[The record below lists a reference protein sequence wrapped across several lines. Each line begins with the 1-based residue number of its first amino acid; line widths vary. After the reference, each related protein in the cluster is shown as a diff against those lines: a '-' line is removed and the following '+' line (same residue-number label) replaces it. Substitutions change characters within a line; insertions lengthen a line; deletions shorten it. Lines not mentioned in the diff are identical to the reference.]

1 MTVKWIRCGP
11 PNIAQTEGY
20 HSILQR
26 GFCRG
31 CWRKTMLKNV
41 LILFALFLM
50 LGGCGTSYSGN
61 GGGGGGGGNYAGQA
75 QGVYSGTT
83 TSGYTFSTIVLP
95 TDKFYAIYGTV
106 SGNTLLLTGLVTG
119 QGTSGNGTYTA
130 SVTDFTHTGAISS
143 GNLTESGNAITFTG
157 TAEPASSFTY
167 NTSASLS
174 AITGTWTGTLLDGM
188 STTGTINSNG
198 SVSGSSSGC
207 SFSGT
212 VAPNSSNKNFFDVS
226 LTFGPSPCSLP
237 NQTATGIAVEY
248 LLSDGVTHQ
257 LLVAVTVGTT
267 FGTVFAAV
275 R

>member
-1 MTVKWIRCGP
+1 
-11 PNIAQTEGY
+11 
-20 HSILQR
+20 
-26 GFCRG
+26 
-31 CWRKTMLKNV
+31 MLKNV

-50 LGGCGTSYSGN
+50 LGGCGISYSGN

-143 GNLTESGNAITFTG
+143 GNVSANYVAATSLNGTLTESGNAITFTG

>member
-1 MTVKWIRCGP
+1 M
-11 PNIAQTEGY
+11 
-20 HSILQR
+20 
-26 GFCRG
+26 F
-31 CWRKTMLKNV
+31 KNV
-41 LILFALFLM
+41 LVFCAVSLM
-50 LGGCGTSYSGN
+50 LVGCGTSYSGN
-61 GGGGGGGGNYAGQA
+61 GGGGGGNYAGQA
-75 QGVYSGTT
+75 QGVYSGTSS
-83 TSGYTFSTIVLP
+83 SGYHFSTIVVP
-95 TDKFYAIYGTV
+95 SDKFYAIYGTV
-106 SGNTLLLTGLVTG
+106 SGNALLLSGLVTG

-130 SVTDFTHTGAISS
+130 SVTDYTNTGAIDS
-143 GNLTESGNAITFTG
+143 GSISATYVAATSLNGTLTENGAAITVNATW
-157 TAEPASSFTY
+157 EPASSFNY
-167 NTSASLS
+167 NTSASVS

-188 STTGTINSNG
+188 TTTVTINSNG

-212 VAPNSSNKNFFDVS
+212 VAPDSSNKNFFDVS

>member
-1 MTVKWIRCGP
+1 
-11 PNIAQTEGY
+11 
-20 HSILQR
+20 
-26 GFCRG
+26 
-31 CWRKTMLKNV
+31 MLKNV

-61 GGGGGGGGNYAGQA
+61 GGGGGGSGNYAGQA

-143 GNLTESGNAITFTG
+143 GNVSANYVAATSLNGTLTESGNAITFTG

-174 AITGTWTGTLLDGM
+174 AIRGTWTGTLLDGM